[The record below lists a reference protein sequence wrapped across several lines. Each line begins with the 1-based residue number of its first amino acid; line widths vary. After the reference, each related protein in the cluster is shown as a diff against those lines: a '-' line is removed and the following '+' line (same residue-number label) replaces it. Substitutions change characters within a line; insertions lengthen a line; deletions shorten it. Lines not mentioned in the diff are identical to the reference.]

1 MQVKNRFI
9 YWMCNAV
16 CWFVVLGCFAGC
28 GGDNGGGEEVDPRK
42 PDLGSI
48 VGIDFYE
55 VRRSFDNGL
64 AYDTI
69 GFVQEP
75 EWHVKFTHA
84 DSVQIYVPGSD
95 SSFNFAI
102 THDHDSFFHFARES
116 WKVVDMHPDSIML
129 QRLSLRHLTVDKVTS
144 NVYMRFY
151 SGAYIRNKL
160 HTPVAELRKPRRVD
174 SLFVRKLVEKANR
187 NPDNP
192 DSAYA
197 SKYHAQLISNS
208 PILKIKRQEVDSVE
222 QMGRSKAYSYLYP
235 EYDIEISK
243 AYKDFYHTFSVVVDE
258 HGKLHLGDFF
268 VMPEFEESR
277 RKVLTGIVEVYLQHL
292 LDITPATTLGWPHA
306 SVVYLRVRGRTDA
319 ADETK
324 SNANRSVMKQEGDIS

>member
-1 MQVKNRFI
+1 MRIRECLTNGVFKVGCWI
-9 YWMCNAV
+9 VSCMC
-16 CWFVVLGCFAGC
+16 LAGC
-28 GGDNGGGEEVDPRK
+28 SGNDGNGSNGEEADSRK
-42 PDLGSI
+42 PDLGTI

-55 VRRSFDNGL
+55 VRRSFDSGL

-116 WKVVDMHPDSIML
+116 WKVVDLHPDSIML
-129 QRLSLRHLTVDKVTS
+129 QRLSLRHLTVDKIRS

-151 SGAYIRNKL
+151 SGAHIRNRL
-160 HTPVAELRKPRRVD
+160 QTTIHELRKPRRED
-174 SLFVRKLVEKANR
+174 SLFVQRQVAKANR

-192 DSAYA
+192 DSAFA
-197 SKYHAQLISNS
+197 SKHFARLVSNS
-208 PILKIKRQEVDSVE
+208 PILQIQRQEVDSLE
-222 QMGRSKAYSYLYP
+222 LMGRSSAHNYLYP
-235 EYDIEISK
+235 EYDIEIDN
-243 AYKDFYHTFSVVVDE
+243 AYKDFYYTFSAVVDQ

-277 RKVLTGIVEVYLQHL
+277 RKVLKGIVEVYLQNL
-292 LDITPATTLGWPHA
+292 LDITPAHTLGMPHA
-306 SVVYLRVRGRTDA
+306 SVIYLRVKG
-319 ADETK
+319 
-324 SNANRSVMKQEGDIS
+324 NAVT

>member
-1 MQVKNRFI
+1 MRVKERFS
-9 YWMCNAV
+9 YTV
-16 CWFVVLGCFAGC
+16 GKVFCWVVACWCLAGC
-28 GGDNGGGEEVDPRK
+28 GGGKRDSGKSDGEVDPRK
-42 PDLGSI
+42 PDLGTI

-116 WKVVDMHPDSIML
+116 WKVVDLHPDSIML
-129 QRLSLRHLTVDKVTS
+129 QRLSLHHLTVDKIRS

-151 SGAYIRNKL
+151 SRNYLQNRL
-160 HTPVAELRKPRRVD
+160 HVSVAELRKPRRAD
-174 SLFVRKLVEKANR
+174 SLFVRRQVEKANR

-197 SKYHAQLISNS
+197 SKNFARLVSNS
-208 PILKIKRQEVDSVE
+208 PILQIKRQQVDTVE
-222 QMGRSKAYSYLYP
+222 QMGRSLAYSYLYP

-243 AYKDFYHTFSVVVDE
+243 AYKDFYYTFSAVVDE
-258 HGKLHLGDFF
+258 YGKLHLGDFY

-277 RKVLTGIVEVYLQHL
+277 RKVLTGVVEVYLQHL
-292 LDITPATTLGWPHA
+292 LDITPASTLGWPHA
-306 SVVYLRVRGRTDA
+306 SVVYLRVRGRTGAGSQTKEA
-319 ADETK
+319 AGG
-324 SNANRSVMKQEGDIS
+324 S